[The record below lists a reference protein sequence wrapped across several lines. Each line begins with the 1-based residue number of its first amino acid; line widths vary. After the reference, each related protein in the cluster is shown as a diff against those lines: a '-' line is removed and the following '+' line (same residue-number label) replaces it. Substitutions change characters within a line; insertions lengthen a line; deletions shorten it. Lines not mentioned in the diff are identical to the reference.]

1 MKKLSLLLAGAFAAA
16 GAVAAVEWKWDT
28 SQHVDAV
35 PDMASAVVA
44 SCIPMSAAAVS
55 AEGILNLYGFSF
67 LESNF
72 FTLSGSP
79 SGLCIVVK

>member
-1 MKKLSLLLAGAFAAA
+1 MKKLSLLLAGALAAA
-16 GAVAAVEWKWDT
+16 GAWAAVDWKWDT
-28 SQHVDAV
+28 SRHVDAV
-35 PDMASAVVA
+35 PDMASAAVA
-44 SCIPMSAAAVS
+44 SCLPVSSAAAS

-67 LESNF
+67 LESNA